1 MIFAAI
7 AAFLLVFW
15 VVGFLM
21 PMNDAQLQLGVLA
34 GLCAANLVAVIMLY
48 YKKRK

>member
-21 PMNDAQLQLGVLA
+21 PTADAQLQFGVIA

>member
-1 MIFAAI
+1 MILAVI

-21 PMNDAQLQLGVLA
+21 PAADAQLQLAVIA

>member
-1 MIFAAI
+1 MVIAVI

-21 PMNDAQLQLGVLA
+21 PTADAQLGLGVIA
-34 GLCAANLVAVIMLY
+34 GLCAANLAAVILLY

>member
-15 VVGFLM
+15 VVGFLLSTA
-21 PMNDAQLQLGVLA
+21 DAQLGVIA
-34 GLCAANLVAVIMLY
+34 GLCAANLVAVVMLY